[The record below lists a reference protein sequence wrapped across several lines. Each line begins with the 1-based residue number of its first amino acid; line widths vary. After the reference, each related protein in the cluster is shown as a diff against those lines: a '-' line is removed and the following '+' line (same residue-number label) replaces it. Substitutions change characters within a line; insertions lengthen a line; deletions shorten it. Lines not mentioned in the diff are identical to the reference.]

1 MGAAPIELVDRAL
14 ALAEAAER
22 SDLHRRLTVVR
33 ERVLDP
39 AVRVLVVGE
48 PRQGKSSLVNA
59 LVSAPVCVVGREAE
73 TVVPVVVRH
82 GGTAAAA
89 LVYASGQGDGPV
101 PAGGAGVTRVPV
113 PVGSLAG
120 ELAAATDTATGA
132 AAAGEGRQLVAAE
145 VELPRRLLEGG
156 LQLVDTAGVG
166 GMGSAA
172 ALRTV
177 DLLPGATA
185 VLVVSDA
192 SQEYTAPEMAFL
204 RQAAALCPT
213 VVAVLTK
220 VDTSPEWRTIAEIDR
235 GHLATAGLDVP
246 VFPVSST
253 LELLA
258 VQRKDRE
265 LHEESGVGELAA
277 HLRREVVE
285 RAGTLA
291 RRSTVHD
298 LTSVTDQ
305 LALSLRTELAGLQ
318 DPARQDALLDELET
332 ARTRVEDLRRRSSRW
347 QQLLAD
353 GVTDLMAD
361 IDHDLRDRARVV
373 TREADEA
380 IDAHDPGPLWD
391 DLTGWLD
398 QRIGQAV
405 ADSYVWASQRSE
417 WLATEVVEQFAR
429 DGGRSLP
436 ELPIGDGREVLGS
449 LVEVDDID
457 RGVLTVP
464 QRVLIG
470 MKGSYSGVL
479 MTGLVTSMVGLG
491 LVNPIS
497 LAAGLALGGK
507 AYRDDKLTR
516 RQRRQAEAK
525 AAVRRHLDEV
535 VFQVGKQLKDRLR
548 LVQRTLRDLVTDT
561 VDEMSRTLADAL
573 KGAQQSVKVA
583 AAERDARV
591 REVRRQLA
599 LVERLA
605 GDVALQ
611 TPRTAP

>member
-1 MGAAPIELVDRAL
+1 MGAVPPIELVDRAL
-14 ALAEAAER
+14 DLAEAADR

-59 LVSAPVCVVGREAE
+59 LVTAPVCVVGREAE

-89 LVYASGQGDGPV
+89 LVYAAAPGDGPV
-101 PAGGAGVTRVPV
+101 PAGGAEAARVPV
-113 PVGSLAG
+113 RVGSLAL
-120 ELAAATDTATGA
+120 ELARAPGTATD
-132 AAAGEGRQLVAAE
+132 GRQLVGAE
-145 VELPRRLLEGG
+145 VELPRRLLDGG

-166 GMGSAA
+166 GIGSAA

-204 RQAAALCPT
+204 RQAAALCPH

-220 VDTSPEWRTIAEIDR
+220 TDTSPEWRTIAEINR
-235 GHLATAGLDVP
+235 GHLAAADLDVP

-253 LELLA
+253 LEVLA

-265 LHEESGVGELAA
+265 LHEESGMGALAA
-277 HLRREVVE
+277 HLRRDVLD
-285 RAGTLA
+285 RAGALA

-318 DPARQDALLDELET
+318 DPARNDALLAELEN

-347 QQLLAD
+347 QTLLSD

-391 DLTGWLD
+391 DLTDWLD
-398 QRIGQAV
+398 QRIGGAV

-436 ELPIGDGREVLGS
+436 DLPIGDGREVLGS

-457 RGVLTVP
+457 RGVLTVS

-605 GDVALQ
+605 ADVAQLA
-611 TPRTAP
+611 PRTAA

>member
-1 MGAAPIELVDRAL
+1 MGAAPPIELVGRAL
-14 ALAEAAER
+14 ALAEAADR
-22 SDLHRRLTVVR
+22 ADLHRRLTGVR

-59 LVSAPVCVVGREAE
+59 LVSAPVCVVGREQE
-73 TVVPVVVRH
+73 TGVPVVVRH

-89 LVYASGQGDGPV
+89 LVYATAPADGPV
-101 PAGGAGVTRVPV
+101 PTGGGAATRVPV
-113 PVGSLAG
+113 PVGSLAL
-120 ELAAATDTATGA
+120 ELARATGA
-132 AAAGEGRQLVAAE
+132 TGATADGRQLVGAE

-166 GMGSAA
+166 GIGSAA

-192 SQEYTAPEMAFL
+192 SQEYTAPELAFL
-204 RQAAALCPT
+204 RQAAALCPH

-220 VDTSPEWRTIAEIDR
+220 TDTSPQWRTIAEIDR
-235 GHLATAGLDVP
+235 GHLAAAGLDVP

-258 VQRKDRE
+258 VQRKDRD
-265 LHEESGVGELAA
+265 LHEESGMAALTA
-277 HLRREVVE
+277 HLRREVLD

-305 LALSLRTELAGLQ
+305 LALSLRTELSGLQ
-318 DPARQDALLDELET
+318 DPARNDALLAELET
-332 ARTRVEDLRRRSSRW
+332 ARTRVDDLRRQSSRW
-347 QQLLAD
+347 QQVLAD

-391 DLTGWLD
+391 DLTEWLD
-398 QRIGQAV
+398 QRIGGAV

-429 DGGRSLP
+429 DGGGPLP
-436 ELPIGDGREVLGS
+436 DLPIGDGREVLGS
-449 LVEVDDID
+449 LVRVEDID
-457 RGVLTVP
+457 RGAMTVP

-548 LVQRTLRDLVTDT
+548 QVQRTLRDLVTDT
-561 VDEMSRTLADAL
+561 VDEMSRTLTDAL
-573 KGAQQSVKVA
+573 RGAQQSVKVA

-605 GDVALQ
+605 ADVAQL
-611 TPRTAP
+611 TPRTTA